1 MIRSVRVIT
10 MTLAMATLGVGAPP
24 SAIAQSGARVTI
36 AGKLEHKRSAPEY
49 LASLPDDVDAV
60 VALRSLSRLRTSSA
74 GGFALDLLGA
84 EAFEP
89 VREGWSDLAQ
99 AMGLSS
105 ERAFDAVL
113 GDRVVLAIRRTDSPL
128 PDWTIQTS
136 VSAKTEQLLRK
147 RLKVAPRTIVAGQ
160 TLYAVERGALELTVA
175 RAAEGSASAR
185 VVLAPAGS
193 RLFEDIVR
201 GRAKDAPSVVDTPMG
216 RTIFDAPSGD
226 VFVLARLRERADA
239 WAALVGR
246 VDDDS
251 FVADVRGSLSH
262 DNHEHA
268 ACSGWTSDQA
278 GALANGALVA
288 VFDSRASALAEV
300 GDVLGEALP
309 KQLLAI
315 FKDNEALTGREA
327 MLIVTNDEGAPAVV
341 SAVELNNMEQGARL
355 GDDAMDQILEMA
367 GLTPRRFEGVA
378 PLATR
383 RVEQGPI
390 SLGWAFVPVAD
401 DADTRAWWIY
411 STDSSQLDA
420 ARAAFVLASPD
431 PEGLRAA
438 AFVRPAEFIGAL
450 TRLGAPIPSAIDAFA
465 RVESIEWVE
474 SHAPEKVLD
483 ARLVVRFV
491 ARRDIAI
498 DDSEPS
504 GASR

>member
-1 MIRSVRVIT
+1 MIRSFPVIT
-10 MTLAMATLGVGAPP
+10 MTLAMATISIGAIPH
-24 SAIAQSGARVTI
+24 ALAQSGAKATGSSHV
-36 AGKLEHKRSAPEY
+36 GHKRSAPEY
-49 LASLPDDVDAV
+49 LTSLPDDVDAV
-60 VALRSLSRLRTSSA
+60 VALRSLSQLRTSSA
-74 GGFALDLLGA
+74 SAFALDLLGA
-84 EAFEP
+84 DAFNP
-89 VREGWSDLAQ
+89 VREGWSDLSQ
-99 AMGLSS
+99 AIGLSP

-147 RLKVAPRTIVAGQ
+147 RLKVAPRSIVAGQ
-160 TLYAVERGALELTVA
+160 TLYAVERGALEFTVA

-246 VDDDS
+246 MDNDS
-251 FVADVRGSLSH
+251 FIAHVRGSLSH

-268 ACSGWTSDQA
+268 ECTGWSPEQA
-278 GALANGALVA
+278 NAIANGALVA
-288 VFDSRASALAEV
+288 VFDSRASALAEI

-315 FKDNEALTGREA
+315 LKDNEALTGREA
-327 MLIVTNDEGAPAVV
+327 MLIVTNDGGAPAVV
-341 SAVELNNMEQGARL
+341 SAVELNNMEHGARL

-390 SLGWAFVPVAD
+390 SLGWAFAPVANAD
-401 DADTRAWWIY
+401 DPRAWWIY

-420 ARAAFVLASPD
+420 ARAAFVLAAPD

-450 TRLGAPIPSAIDAFA
+450 TRLGAPIPSAIEAFA

-483 ARLVVRFV
+483 ARLVVRFIASDDSAPRNV
-491 ARRDIAI
+491 AR
-498 DDSEPS
+498 
-504 GASR
+504 